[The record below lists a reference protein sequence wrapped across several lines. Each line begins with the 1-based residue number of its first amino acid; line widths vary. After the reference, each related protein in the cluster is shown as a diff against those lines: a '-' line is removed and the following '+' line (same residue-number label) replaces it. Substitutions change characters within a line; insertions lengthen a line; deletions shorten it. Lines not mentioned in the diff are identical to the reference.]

1 MKKVDEAI
9 LKFNEG
15 FNCSQ
20 AIFSTYGPLFDF
32 DQNSCLRIAELFG
45 AGMAYSG
52 NICGAVTGSLMVLGL
67 KSGRQKAEDIES
79 KYKAN
84 KQAKEFLREFKEQNN
99 SILCRYLINTDI
111 STEEKLEK
119 AREQNV
125 FANCA
130 DYVRDAA
137 EILEKMLKLV

>member
-1 MKKVDEAI
+1 MKKADEAV

-15 FNCSQ
+15 FNCAQ
-20 AIFSTYGPLFDF
+20 AIFSIYGSLFDL
-32 DQNSCLRIAELFG
+32 DQNLCFRIAELFG

-67 KSGRQKAEDIES
+67 KYGRQEAEDIES

-84 KQAKEFLREFKEQNN
+84 KRAKEFLRKFKEKN
-99 SILCRYLINTDI
+99 SSISCRYLINTDI

-119 AREQNV
+119 ARENNV
-125 FANCA
+125 FANCV

-137 EILEKMLKLV
+137 EILEKILK